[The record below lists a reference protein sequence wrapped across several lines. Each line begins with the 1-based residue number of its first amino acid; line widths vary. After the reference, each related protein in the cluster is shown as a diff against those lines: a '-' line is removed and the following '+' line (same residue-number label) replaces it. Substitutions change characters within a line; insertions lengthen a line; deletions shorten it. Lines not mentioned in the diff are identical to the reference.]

1 MHKQIVF
8 QAVLGGC
15 IGALAAS
22 GLYSVTD
29 TSMNQGESGWL
40 LGVLAIAGAFF
51 VLCFFLFFLEFT
63 FWESLKS
70 VTGHTQPL
78 P

>member
-22 GLYSVTD
+22 GLYSVTES
-29 TSMNQGESGWL
+29 TIYQGGSGWL
-40 LGVLAIAGAFF
+40 LGIVVIAGAFF
-51 VLCFFLFFLEFT
+51 VLCFLLFFLEFT

-70 VTGHTQPL
+70 AKGHTQPL
-78 P
+78 L